1 MDNSNQNHKSCF
13 LIPLHPPDYRYLDS
27 LELIVKKCNVQVYI
41 VLSNRDETIEKVYNK
56 LSYIYFNEI
65 YKGNVTNWPT
75 QKKLYGTK
83 YIFDNTNYKYVISC
97 DAEIKIENTFS
108 PDTLT
113 SICENFFT
121 NKKFYGGD
129 NCDVT
134 FQLINSDCMQFINID
149 DWFVEKY
156 KSIYFWFTE
165 LPIYE
170 KNSYNLFFQSQNL
183 YNRSFVFNNYDY
195 LLYAYWMC
203 INMKFKIINWN
214 NLEINQKLVLNCS
227 GELISNNRFLSLL
240 EKNNIYL
247 HWLSYNYANKIKRKY
262 IILKYHTDR
271 NKVNSII
278 SNFKFFLYNIF
289 KKSCQ
294 F

>member
-1 MDNSNQNHKSCF
+1 MDKLYKSNKSCF
-13 LIPLHPPDYRYLDS
+13 LIPLHPPDYIYLHN

-41 VLSNRDETIEKVYNK
+41 VLSNRDEKIEKIYNN

-65 YKGNVTNWPT
+65 YTGNVTNWPT
-75 QKKLYGTK
+75 QKKFYATK
-83 YIFDNTNYKYVISC
+83 YIYDNTDYKYVIAC
-97 DAEIKIENTFS
+97 DAEIKIDNFFS
-108 PDTLT
+108 PDILT
-113 SICENFFT
+113 SICENFFI

-129 NCDVT
+129 NSDVS
-134 FQLINSDCMQFINID
+134 FQLINTDCMRFINID
-149 DWFVEKY
+149 EWFIEKY

-170 KNSYNLFFQSQNL
+170 RNSYNLFFQSQNL

-203 INMKFKIINWN
+203 INKNFKIINWN

-227 GELISNNRFLSLL
+227 GELISSNKFISFL
-240 EKNNIYL
+240 EKHNIYL

-271 NKVNSII
+271 NDFNSMISII
-278 SNFKFFLYNIF
+278 KYSLYKIF
-289 KKSCQ
+289 KKVCH